1 MFYNKILKSIA
12 CILLI
17 TYCSTAGLDLAW
29 AIDPAWATEEDSSEF
44 PLLAQ
49 VYTNRTPE
57 KETAWRQQKIYTN
70 KAQRIE
76 EEINKIEGK
85 KEFLID
91 VIASSAFVGA
101 GLFFGANEIEKT
113 INDIELEPENI
124 RGEKDKENALDALES
139 VEQVG
144 LGVAGVGVLSAIGY
158 VTYSVITG
166 RKADRKEKLLEE
178 PENLEVPPAVEAV
191 NNEID
196 RLKRIQ
202 SRRKNTQHFFSSIAI
217 GSLMTGGLLWGLSG
231 PLRDNISDIEIHD
244 NDIAEQLYRDE
255 ALEAADDMENW
266 GKGLVIAGVVSWGI
280 SKLFGKWAKDKEENV
295 HELEKGLLRANHHID
310 IAPRPDGFVFMY
322 SYNY

>member
-29 AIDPAWATEEDSSEF
+29 AIDPAWATEEDSSEI

-57 KETAWRQQKIYTN
+57 EETAWRQQKIYKN

-76 EEINKIEGK
+76 EEINKIEVK
-85 KEFLID
+85 KELLVD
-91 VIASSAFVGA
+91 VMVSSAFIGA

-113 INDIELEPENI
+113 INDIELEPENT

-139 VEQVG
+139 VEQIG
-144 LGVAGVGVLSAIGY
+144 LGIAGVGVLSALGY
-158 VTYSVITG
+158 FRYSVITG
-166 RKADRKEKLLEE
+166 RKADRKEKLLEK

-196 RLKRIQ
+196 RLKEVQ
-202 SRRKNTQHFFSSIAI
+202 RRRTKLQHFFSSVAI
-217 GSLMTGGLLWGLSG
+217 GSLLTGGILWGISG
-231 PLRDNISDIEIHD
+231 PLRDNISDIEIND
-244 NDIAEQLYRDE
+244 NDIVGLQYKDE
-255 ALEAADDMENW
+255 ALETADEMENW
-266 GKGLVIAGVVSWGI
+266 GKGLVIAGAVSGVASI
-280 SKLFGKWAKDKEENV
+280 IAGLLADSKEE
-295 HELEKGLLRANHHID
+295 EIDEFERGLLRANHHID
-310 IAPRPDGFVFMY
+310 INPQPDGFVFMY